1 MSVEWTDP
9 SLMVGIPGMLGVSSE
24 DFSND
29 STNSEA
35 ALQRSKRQAAVAT
48 PDVTREKVG
57 TMDKIKD
64 GLKHEMDEF
73 GAATGLQGWQ
83 VMALVVILVIL
94 VIGLC
99 GWCVFRFF
107 RKKRKAKKGEGG
119 EEGDG
124 KDVRD
129 DEAALVGNDEEDLKE
144 GLDDPNA
151 PKKEYLGKLQYEIKY
166 DFNTQTLNVKVV
178 QATEL
183 PAMDMGGVSDPYVK
197 IYLLPE
203 TKGQKKFETKVHRK
217 TLNPFF
223 NQTFEF
229 KNLPYAETFDKTLM
243 FSIFDYDRFSK
254 HDQIGEVKLPLC
266 QIDLAQTI
274 NEWKDVQSNKE
285 DDQYLGDICFS
296 LRYVPTSGK
305 LTVGI
310 LECKRLKK
318 MDITGASDPYVKIKL
333 LDSKGK
339 RIGKK
344 KKTTVKNANL
354 NPYYNESFVFM
365 VEQSMLRKVNLE
377 ITVLDYDR
385 IGGSDPIG
393 KVMLG
398 YNRKKLEK
406 KHWAEMVDN
415 PRRPII
421 HWHVLQDPEPGEDD
435 DDDDK
440 KKKGD
445 KKGGDK
451 GKDGKKA
458 DPAAAPGTAAAA
470 TTDKKDDKKK

>member
-1 MSVEWTDP
+1 MP
-9 SLMVGIPGMLGVSSE
+9 
-24 DFSND
+24 
-29 STNSEA
+29 
-35 ALQRSKRQAAVAT
+35 ALERWKRQSAVGGGE
-48 PDVTREKVG
+48 DVTKQQLG
-57 TMDKIKD
+57 TLDKLKE
-64 GLKHEMDEF
+64 GLQHEVDVI
-73 GAATGLQGWQ
+73 GNATGLKGWQ
-83 VMALVVILVIL
+83 IMLIIVVVAVLIC
-94 VIGLC
+94 GLC

-107 RKKRKAKKGEGG
+107 RKKRKANKGEGI
-119 EEGDG
+119 EENEIG
-124 KDVRD
+124 KD

-144 GLDDPNA
+144 SLEDG
-151 PKKEYLGKLQYEIKY
+151 KSKEYLGKLQYEIKY
-166 DFNTQTLNVKVV
+166 DFNTQTLSVKVV

-435 DDDDK
+435 DEDDK
-440 KKKGD
+440 KKKKDG
-445 KKGGDK
+445 KKGGKEDK
-451 GKDGKKA
+451 GKDDKNKDGSTAKDGKPDGGKKE
-458 DPAAAPGTAAAA
+458 DG
-470 TTDKKDDKKK
+470 KKDDKKK

>member
-1 MSVEWTDP
+1 MAQILKDHRGWRWKRQTYPEQPPPPAPES
-9 SLMVGIPGMLGVSSE
+9 SNGIKAELDKDVDLVANKLGVQPWHVI
-24 DFSND
+24 FF
-29 STNSEA
+29 
-35 ALQRSKRQAAVAT
+35 V
-48 PDVTREKVG
+48 VV
-57 TMDKIKD
+57 
-64 GLKHEMDEF
+64 
-73 GAATGLQGWQ
+73 
-83 VMALVVILVIL
+83 LVLA
-94 VIGLC
+94 VIGLVA
-99 GWCVFRFF
+99 WCVFRFL
-107 RKKRKAKKGEGG
+107 RKKRH
-119 EEGDG
+119 G
-124 KDVRD
+124 KDSKD
-129 DEAALVGNDEEDLKE
+129 ADIAADEAALVDNDEEDLKADE
-144 GLDDPNA
+144 AELA
-151 PKKEYLGKLQYEIKY
+151 AAKAAAEYLGKLQYEIKY
-166 DFNTQTLNVKVV
+166 DFNTQTLVVKVI
-178 QATEL
+178 QAVDL

-197 IYLLPE
+197 LYLIPD

-243 FSIFDYDRFSK
+243 FSVFDYDRFSK

-274 NEWKDVQSNKE
+274 SEWKDVQSNKE

-333 LDSKGK
+333 LDAKGK

-365 VEQSMLRKVNLE
+365 VDQSMLRKVCLE
-377 ITVLDYDR
+377 LTVLDYDR

-393 KVMLG
+393 KVRLG
-398 YNRKKLEK
+398 YSRKKLEK
-406 KHWAEMVDN
+406 KHWAEMVEN
-415 PRRPII
+415 PRRPVI
-421 HWHVLQDPEPGEDD
+421 HWHVLQTPDDEEDEED
-435 DDDDK
+435 EKKAKEEKKEK
-440 KKKGD
+440 KKQEEEKKKEKEKKTED
-445 KKGGDK
+445 KDK
-451 GKDGKKA
+451 
-458 DPAAAPGTAAAA
+458 
-470 TTDKKDDKKK
+470 DKKDKDKDKDKEKDKK

>member
-1 MSVEWTDP
+1 
-9 SLMVGIPGMLGVSSE
+9 
-24 DFSND
+24 
-29 STNSEA
+29 
-35 ALQRSKRQAAVAT
+35 
-48 PDVTREKVG
+48 
-57 TMDKIKD
+57 
-64 GLKHEMDEF
+64 
-73 GAATGLQGWQ
+73 
-83 VMALVVILVIL
+83 
-94 VIGLC
+94 
-99 GWCVFRFF
+99 
-107 RKKRKAKKGEGG
+107 
-119 EEGDG
+119 
-124 KDVRD
+124 
-129 DEAALVGNDEEDLKE
+129 
-144 GLDDPNA
+144 
-151 PKKEYLGKLQYEIKY
+151 
-166 DFNTQTLNVKVV
+166 
-178 QATEL
+178 
-183 PAMDMGGVSDPYVK
+183 
-197 IYLLPE
+197 
-203 TKGQKKFETKVHRK
+203 
-217 TLNPFF
+217 
-223 NQTFEF
+223 
-229 KNLPYAETFDKTLM
+229 
-243 FSIFDYDRFSK
+243 
-254 HDQIGEVKLPLC
+254 VKLPLC

-435 DDDDK
+435 DEDDK
-440 KKKGD
+440 KKKKDG
-445 KKGGDK
+445 KKGGKEDK
-451 GKDGKKA
+451 GKDDKSKDGSTVKDGKPDGGGKKE
-458 DPAAAPGTAAAA
+458 DG
-470 TTDKKDDKKK
+470 KKDDKKK